1 MRFAVFILLA
11 LRASAAVLQGVV
23 TDDDTGNVLARTT
36 VTLTPLATSK
46 PAADITPLTIR
57 SGDRGAFSM
66 LSVRPGWYVLKASRK
81 GYADAE
87 AGQLRP
93 GRPGMPFEVLPD
105 TQSTFFQ
112 LRMKRLGA
120 ITGSLLDENGVGLP
134 DLPVHVYTARRPVR
148 RIAEGKTDDRGV
160 YRIGG
165 LDPGRYLVRSGPG
178 QLEDASAVIP
188 TWYKY
193 GLALETAEPV
203 TVRLGETLPDVGI
216 RPQPGKLLTLRG
228 ILSPPP
234 LRPDSPVRLTL
245 ITDTGRR
252 LAASSAGPFEIPN
265 IPPGPIELVA
275 EGFECGTYSKLILDR
290 DMADL
295 RIGCNPLYPPVVDW
309 LVTGRP
315 RAGITYPLQARRV
328 DLDGASAPRVFRTN
342 ELILPGHYELMVL
355 TGPKHYAQSLRVNF
369 AGTVT
374 REDGWFAADFGN
386 QVRLAITLSET
397 PASVTGIVTANG
409 KPVAGAFVYMELF
422 NPDAAEQRLQLRTAR
437 SDATGK
443 YMFTGLT
450 PGRYRLLSTFDFD
463 PEDRFAMQEA
473 KAIRVVDAEVGI
485 ADLELHI
492 R

>member
-23 TDDDTGNVLARTT
+23 TDDETGNALARTT
-36 VTLTPLATSK
+36 VTLTPLTNSKAATDAS
-46 PAADITPLTIR
+46 TLTIR
-57 SGDRGAFSM
+57 TGDRGAFSM
-66 LSVRPGWYVLKASRK
+66 LSVRPGWYVLKASRQ

-93 GRPGMPFEVLPD
+93 GRPGMPFEILPD
-105 TQSTFFQ
+105 TQSTFVQ
-112 LRMKRLGA
+112 LRMKRLAA
-120 ITGSLLDENGVGLP
+120 IAGSLLDDNGVGLP

-178 QLEDASAVIP
+178 QLEDSSGVIP

-193 GLALETAEPV
+193 GLALETAEAV
-203 TVRLGETLPDVGI
+203 NVRLGETLPDVVI
-216 RPQPGKLLTLRG
+216 RPQSGKLLTLRG
-228 ILSPPP
+228 VLSPPP
-234 LRPDSPVRLTL
+234 RRPDAPVRLTL

-265 IPPGPIELVA
+265 VPPGPVELVA
-275 EGFECGTYSKLILDR
+275 DGFECGTYSKLVLDR
-290 DMADL
+290 DMTDL
-295 RIGCNPLYPPVVDW
+295 RIGCNPLYPPAVDW

-315 RAGITYPLQARRV
+315 RAGIAYPLLIRRV
-328 DLDGASAPRVFRTN
+328 DLDGATTPRVFRIN
-342 ELILPGHYELMVL
+342 ELILPGHYELMVQ
-355 TGPKHYAQSLRVNF
+355 TGPKHYAQSLRVNYS
-369 AGTVT
+369 GTVT
-374 REDGWFAADFGN
+374 KEDGWFGADFGN
-386 QVRLAITLSET
+386 QIRLAITLSET
-397 PASVTGIVTANG
+397 PAAITGTVTANG
-409 KPVAGAFVYMELF
+409 KPVAGALVYLELF
-422 NPDAAEQRLQLRTAR
+422 NPDAAEQRLQLWTAR

-443 YMFTGLT
+443 YLFSGLT

-463 PEDRFAMQEA
+463 PEDRFAMQNA
-473 KAIRVVDAEVGI
+473 QAIRVIDAEVGI
-485 ADLELHI
+485 ADLELRI